1 MANFEVAEKRM
12 EGCIVT
18 RQHLDARHLKAF
30 IETMLLDQMIIS
42 EEVENFCDM
51 VKTYQKENCQ
61 DESTVFR
68 ILELKARKKLAEIQ
82 ARDCSEYETEIS
94 HLEELYAEEEDTKI
108 KNIIEKIKD

>member
-61 DESTVFR
+61 DESAVFR

-82 ARDCSEYETEIS
+82 ARDCSEYENEIS